1 MDTADL
7 EIIAKII
14 GIENIVEIVLVARYV
29 RVVPGL
35 DRRIRDNLDIAVKYG
50 RLGHVKK
57 SGFKGEFY
65 YSPSA
70 EWLVMD
76 IRENQRRECWR
87 EMEKVF
93 GW

>member
-7 EIIAKII
+7 EMMAKIR
-14 GIENIVEIVLVARYV
+14 GIENTVEIVMRARYV
-29 RVVPGL
+29 KVVPGL
-35 DRRIRDNLDIAVKYG
+35 DRRIRDNLDLAVKDG
-50 RLGHVKK
+50 QLGHVKK